1 MKKKS
6 FINKLSKLI
15 KWQMS
20 ALIIL
25 LVAFL
30 WISYRNV
37 RGELNA
43 ASDNLLLTYGNQIEN
58 RLINAEKVFSRFLYG
73 NTDLNMIKS
82 FDEMTRHYA
91 SIRLQDSMADIMT
104 LDTNAEFLVVAESD
118 FGLNLDSGSPTLS
131 FEEKN
136 ILRDYTLELSKNK
149 DGATQWEIE
158 QLGNRMYLYKASVQ
172 NKRAV
177 VIYLSV
183 DALLDTISGSGAEEN
198 ELFLTDEDGYIY
210 GMVGNLLLETRLGD
224 SVHNVQPWN
233 TSESHYD
240 LLGGEFCLYMYTKD
254 DFFYE
259 WIRNGMVILV
269 ILILMLYLFTSY
281 LRKDIWK
288 ELIFPME
295 KLTENMERIQEGNYD
310 LRMEEMANNM
320 EFTLLTQ
327 TYNKLMDEI
336 INLKIRYYEKRL
348 ELQEAD
354 QKYIRLQL
362 RPHFFLN
369 AMTTVASMSESG
381 KNSEIQQYV
390 QALSKNVRY
399 MFSSGMH
406 TVSVKEEIRHVGN
419 YLSMQELKYPGCVFH
434 YIDLPEELEEWK
446 IPQML
451 IHTLIENEYKYAVVR
466 DEVLMLLIKITLAKH
481 EGEEMLLIEVEDD
494 GKGYPEDVVEYMNS
508 EEGKHSSDGSRV
520 GLWSIR
526 RLLELMYDRKGLFH
540 LGNVQPHGA
549 FNQIYI
555 PREVIHEV
563 RRDDKPEDGVV

>member
-6 FINKLSKLI
+6 FVNKLSKLI

-20 ALIIL
+20 ALVIL
-25 LVAFL
+25 LMAFL

-37 RGELNA
+37 RGELDT
-43 ASDNLLLTYGNQIEN
+43 ASENLLLTYGSQIDN
-58 RLINAEKVFSRFLYG
+58 RLVNAEKVFSRFLYG

-82 FDEMTRHYA
+82 SDEMTRHYA
-91 SIRLQDSMADIMT
+91 SVRLQDSMANIMT
-104 LDTNAEFLVVAESD
+104 LDNNAEFLVVAEAD
-118 FGLNLDSGSPTLS
+118 FDLNLDSGSSTIS

-136 ILRDYTLELSKNK
+136 ILRDYAMELSRNK

-158 QLGNRMYLYKASVQ
+158 LLGNRMYLLKASVQ

-177 VIYLSV
+177 VIFLSV
-183 DALLDTISGSGAEEN
+183 DALLDTISGSGAGEN
-198 ELFLTDEDGYIY
+198 EIFLTDAEGVVY
-210 GMVGNLLLETRLGD
+210 GRTGKLLPEMKLGD
-224 SVHNVQPWN
+224 SVHNLPFRN
-233 TSESHYD
+233 ISESCYD
-240 LLGGEFCLYMYTKD
+240 LSGGKFYLYMYVKD
-254 DFFYE
+254 DFFHE

-269 ILILMLYLFTSY
+269 ILILILYLFTDY